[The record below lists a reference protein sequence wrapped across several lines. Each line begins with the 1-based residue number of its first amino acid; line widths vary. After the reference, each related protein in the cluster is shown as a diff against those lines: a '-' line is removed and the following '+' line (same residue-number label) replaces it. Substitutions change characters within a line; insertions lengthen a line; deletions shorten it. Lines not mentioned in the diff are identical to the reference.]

1 MGAQLTTLIP
11 AYKPDYLAALF
22 AGLRSQVFRDFR
34 VIVSD
39 DSPDATITS
48 MLRAGRFDPFIEGL
62 DMLVVRGPQSPLR
75 NHQHLLDVWAHATPL
90 VHLLMDDDV
99 VYPRFYLEHV
109 ALHARHSPA
118 ASVSLRWLTSSD
130 GAPMA
135 TLPLPEFVEAGD
147 RHSLAV
153 GAEQLFASTVA
164 RCENWLGELSNMV
177 LSASAA
183 DGFPRPPT
191 DGVSYFGLPD
201 IGTLLNAVQRAPIV
215 VLRDHLGGFRQHR
228 GQTTLNTQLTNLKIA
243 FLAWVAYALKAHQ
256 DGHLDAE
263 AAAVAI
269 AIATHRC
276 LQHYATD
283 PVMRGYLEIV
293 RNNLGDLPRF
303 EAAFVPFWQSMLH
316 SCPDTRPDAWGPTAS
331 RLTESAPTA

>member
-153 GAEQLFASTVA
+153 GAGGCSRARLRAARTGSANYRTWCCRPRRRMGFRGRRPTACRTSGCPTSA
-164 RCENWLGELSNMV
+164 RC
-177 LSASAA
+177 
-183 DGFPRPPT
+183 
-191 DGVSYFGLPD
+191 
-201 IGTLLNAVQRAPIV
+201 
-215 VLRDHLGGFRQHR
+215 
-228 GQTTLNTQLTNLKIA
+228 
-243 FLAWVAYALKAHQ
+243 
-256 DGHLDAE
+256 
-263 AAAVAI
+263 
-269 AIATHRC
+269 
-276 LQHYATD
+276 
-283 PVMRGYLEIV
+283 
-293 RNNLGDLPRF
+293 
-303 EAAFVPFWQSMLH
+303 
-316 SCPDTRPDAWGPTAS
+316 
-331 RLTESAPTA
+331 